1 MKMTRTRSRFA
12 WLVLPLMLVASIASA
27 QTMEIE
33 IGYRWL
39 DLDGSESMYRSQIN
53 ERDGFILRA
62 FTMTSVSDSA
72 IADRYKITASDLG
85 STPAGMFRIEAARE
99 GSYLLRIGYHTADAY
114 SAIPG
119 FANPLLSQGVIPGQ
133 HTFDR
138 SRSTFDADLEF
149 IPGRKFSPFIGYT
162 YHQTN
167 GPGTTT
173 YFVGQDEFRLMSDL
187 DDTDQEIRAGANFNL
202 GRVYGQVTQG
212 WRDFSGRETFSLDA
226 GEASGNNVV
235 PILGRNITISSFSRD
250 SRTNVSSPFTNAF
263 VVGDVHSRVKL
274 IGSFVHASAETD
286 GLEDESL
293 TGSFVSF
300 PLGRFFSGL
309 NENVGSRADNTTWRG
324 EGRAEISIRDGIDFI
339 AGYRRE
345 HREISGAAFINSMFI
360 DTITFSG
367 ADRSNIEEIINTE
380 NVLEREEDT
389 LSAMVS
395 ARAMGPFAL
404 RAGYSES
411 NRDVT
416 ITPDLEEVVIG
427 GGNGGTFE
435 RKIRTFDTTGT
446 FSKKGFTLGATW
458 RHDTAD
464 EPIFRTDF
472 DDRDRIRVRAS
483 YARPMFSIGATAEDI
498 DQQGVNLDNNIQQY
512 SGDITFTPIPAL
524 QLRASAGKFDVDS
537 NVSYRRPENFVIE
550 NSIYAEQGTSY
561 EGGLTFFRAP
571 FTLDVNGSRFEN
583 EGTTPFNVDRFRTRF
598 VYDFLARAGIAAE
611 WSRDEYREG
620 LATFGDFDSTRY
632 GIFLRFRP

>member
-1 MKMTRTRSRFA
+1 MTMTRTRARLA
-12 WLVLPLMLVASIASA
+12 WLALPMMLVASIATA

-72 IADRYKITASDLG
+72 VADRFRITASDLG
-85 STPAGMFRIEAARE
+85 ATPAGMLRIEAARE
-99 GSYLLRIGYHTADAY
+99 GSYLLRVGYHTSDAY

-133 HTFDR
+133 HTFAR
-138 SRSTFDADLEF
+138 GRSTFSADLSF
-149 IPGRKFSPFIGYT
+149 SPWRWISPFVGYSYHRMDGPGR
-162 YHQTN
+162 
-167 GPGTTT
+167 TT
-173 YFVGQDEFRLMSDL
+173 YFIGQDEFRLLSDL
-187 DDTDQEIRAGANFNL
+187 QDTDQEIRAGASFNL

-212 WRDFSGRETFSLDA
+212 WRDFSGREEFSLDA
-226 GEASGNNVV
+226 GEASGNNTV
-235 PILGRNITISSFSRD
+235 PILGRNVTISSFTRD
-250 SRTNVSSPFTNAF
+250 SRTDVSAPFTNAF

-274 IGSFVHASAETD
+274 IGSFGHASAETD
-286 GLEDESL
+286 GFEDEAL

-300 PLGRFFSGL
+300 GLGRFFSGL
-309 NENVGSRADNTTWRG
+309 NEDIDSRANNTTWRG
-324 EGRAEISIRDGIDFI
+324 EGRAEIALRDGIDLI

-345 HREISGAAFINSMFI
+345 HREIDGSAFVTSMFI
-360 DTITFSG
+360 DTIRFSG
-367 ADRSNIEEIINTE
+367 ADRTDLEEILDME
-380 NVLEREEDT
+380 NAVEREEDT
-389 LSAMVS
+389 ISAMIS
-395 ARAMGPFAL
+395 ARALGPFAV
-404 RAGYSES
+404 RAGYSDS

-416 ITPDLEEVVIG
+416 ITPDLEEIVIG
-427 GGNGGTFE
+427 GNNGGTFE

-446 FSKKGFTLGATW
+446 YSKAGFTLGATW

-472 DDRDRIRVRAS
+472 DDRDRIRLRAS
-483 YARPMFSIGATAEDI
+483 YARPLFSVGATAEDI
-498 DQQGVNLDNNIQQY
+498 DQQGINLDNNIRQY
-512 SGDITFTPIPAL
+512 SGDVTVTPIAAL
-524 QLRASAGKFDVDS
+524 QRRASASRFDVDS
-537 NVSYRRPENFVIE
+537 TVSYRRPENFVIE
-550 NSIYAEQGTSY
+550 NSLYAEQGTSY

-571 FTLDVNGSRFEN
+571 FTVDVNGGRFEN
-583 EGTTPFNVDRFRTRF
+583 EGTTPFNVDRFRTRI
-598 VYDFLARAGIAAE
+598 VYDFMAKAGIAAE
-611 WSRDEYREG
+611 WSRDEYTEE

>member
-1 MKMTRTRSRFA
+1 MTMTRTRA
-12 WLVLPLMLVASIASA
+12 WLALPLMLVASIATA

-62 FTMTSVSDSA
+62 FTMTSVSESA
-72 IADRYKITASDLG
+72 FADRYRITASDLG
-85 STPAGMFRIEAARE
+85 ATPAGMLRIEAARE
-99 GSYLLRIGYHTADAY
+99 GSYLLRVGYHTSDAY

-119 FANPLLSQGVIPGQ
+119 FANPLLSQGVVPGQ

-149 IPGRKFSPFIGYT
+149 IPGRKISPFVGYT
-162 YHQTN
+162 YHRTD
-167 GPGTTT
+167 GPGRTT
-173 YFVGQDEFRLMSDL
+173 YFVGQDEFRLLSDL
-187 DDTDQEIRAGANFNL
+187 QDTDQEIRAGASFNL

-212 WRDFSGRETFSLDA
+212 WRDFSGREEFSLDA
-226 GEASGNNVV
+226 GEASGNNTI
-235 PILGRNITISSFSRD
+235 PILGRNITISSFTRD
-250 SRTNVSSPFTNAF
+250 SRTDVSAPFTNAF

-286 GLEDESL
+286 GFEDESL
-293 TGSFVSF
+293 AGSFVSF
-300 PLGRFFSGL
+300 GLGRFFSGL
-309 NENVGSRADNTTWRG
+309 NEDIDSRANNTTWRG
-324 EGRAEISIRDGIDFI
+324 EGRAEIALRDGIDLV

-345 HREISGAAFINSMFI
+345 HREIDGSAFVTSMFI
-360 DTITFSG
+360 DTIRFSG
-367 ADRSNIEEIINTE
+367 ADRTDLEEILDME
-380 NVLEREEDT
+380 SALEREEDT
-389 LSAMVS
+389 ISAMIS
-395 ARAMGPFAL
+395 ARALGPFAV

-416 ITPDLEEVVIG
+416 ITPALEEIVVG
-427 GGNGGTFE
+427 GNNGGTFE

-446 FSKKGFTLGATW
+446 YSKAGFTLGATW

-472 DDRDRIRVRAS
+472 DDRDRIRLRAS
-483 YARPMFSIGATAEDI
+483 YARPMFSVGATAEDI
-498 DQQGVNLDNNIQQY
+498 DQQGINLDNNIRQY
-512 SGDITFTPIPAL
+512 SGDVTVNPFASL
-524 QLRASAGKFDVDS
+524 QLRASASRFDVDS
-537 NVSYRRPENFVIE
+537 TVAYRRPENFVIE

-571 FTLDVNGSRFEN
+571 FTVDVNGGRFEN
-583 EGTTPFNVDRFRTRF
+583 EGTTPFNVDRFRTRI
-598 VYDFLARAGIAAE
+598 VYDFLAKAGIAAE
-611 WSRDEYREG
+611 WSRDEYREE
-620 LATFGDFDSTRY
+620 LASFGDFDSTRY

>member
-1 MKMTRTRSRFA
+1 MTTTRSRFA
-12 WLVLPLMLVASIASA
+12 WLALPLMLVASVATA

-53 ERDGFILRA
+53 ERDGFIIRA
-62 FTMTSVSDSA
+62 FTMTSVAGSA
-72 IADRYKITASDLG
+72 AGDRYKVTASDLG
-85 STPAGMFRIEAARE
+85 STPAGMFRVEAARE
-99 GSYLLRIGYHTADAY
+99 GSYLLRVGYHTADAY

-162 YHQTN
+162 HHQTN
-167 GPGTTT
+167 GPGRTT
-173 YFVGQDEFRLMSDL
+173 YFVGQDEFRLLSDL
-187 DDTDQEIRAGANFNL
+187 EDRTQEFRAGAAFNL

-212 WRDFSGRETFSLDA
+212 WRDFNGRETFSLDA
-226 GEASGNNVV
+226 GEGSGNNVV
-235 PILGRNITISSFSRD
+235 PILGRNITIGSFTRHT
-250 SRTNVSSPFTNAF
+250 RTDVSSPYTNAF

-286 GLEDESL
+286 GIEDESL
-293 TGSFVSF
+293 SGSFVSF
-300 PLGRFFSGL
+300 PLGRFFNGL
-309 NENVGSRADNTTWRG
+309 NGTAGSRANNTTWRG
-324 EGRAEISIRDGIDFI
+324 EGRAEIAIRDGIDFI

-345 HREISGAAFINSMFI
+345 HREISGSAFVTSMFV

-367 ADRSNIEEIINTE
+367 ADRSNLEEIIGMN
-380 NVLEREEDT
+380 NALEREEDT

-416 ITPDLEEVVIG
+416 ITPDLREIVIS
-427 GGNGGTFE
+427 GGNAGTFE
-435 RKIRTFDTTGT
+435 RKVRTFDTAGT
-446 FSKKGFTLGATW
+446 YSRRGFTLGAAW
-458 RHDTAD
+458 RHETAD
-464 EPIFRTDF
+464 EPVFRTDF

-483 YARPMFSIGATAEDI
+483 YARPMFSAGATAEDI
-498 DQQGVNLDNNIQQY
+498 DQQGVNVDNTIRQY
-512 SGDITFTPIPAL
+512 SGDVTLSPLASL
-524 QLRASAGKFDVDS
+524 QLRASASRFDVDS
-537 NVSYRRPENFVIE
+537 NVTYRRPENFVIA
-550 NSIYAEQGTSY
+550 NSIHAEQGTSY
-561 EGGLTFFRAP
+561 EGGMTFFRAP

-583 EGTTPFNVDRFRTRF
+583 EGTTPFNVDRFRTRL

-611 WSRDEYREG
+611 WSRDEYREE
-620 LATFGDFDSTRY
+620 LAAFGDFDSTRY